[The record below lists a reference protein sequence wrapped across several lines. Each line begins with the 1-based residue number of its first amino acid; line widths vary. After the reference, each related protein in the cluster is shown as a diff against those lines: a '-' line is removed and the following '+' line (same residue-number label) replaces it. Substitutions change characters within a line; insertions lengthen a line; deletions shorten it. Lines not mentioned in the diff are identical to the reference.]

1 MGMNFCLFFVALMI
15 SAVAYP
21 ATRPSTSGVW
31 ATYVNARY
39 GFVICYPENLLMA
52 QGEADNS
59 DGQTFNAPDGAELR
73 AFGSNNVFNRSLT
86 AETMQEARYYMG
98 RRGKVTYRGARRGWA
113 VISGDDG
120 RATAFYT
127 KTFKRE
133 DQFVTFQL
141 KYPKAA
147 ATRYKPVVERLSSC
161 FRLIQARM

>member
-1 MGMNFCLFFVALMI
+1 MGMDFRLFFIALMI

-21 ATRPSTSGVW
+21 ATKHSTSGVW

-52 QGEADNS
+52 QGEADNG
-59 DGQTFNAPDGAELR
+59 DGQTFKAPDGAELR

-86 AETMQEARYYMG
+86 AETMEEARYYMG
-98 RRGKVTYRGARRGWA
+98 RRGKVTYRVEKRDWA
-113 VISGDDG
+113 VISGNDG

-127 KTFKRE
+127 KTFKRD

-141 KYPKAA
+141 KYPKVA
-147 ATRYKPVVERLSSC
+147 ATRYKPVVERLFSC
-161 FRLIQARM
+161 FRLIEARM